1 MRRSGEPRQ
10 LRANSL
16 ARPAVQGRLV
26 SLGARHG
33 LVKDAAAA
41 VTEARGACPFAASLP
56 LASSR
61 TRTHCRFANAL
72 PTSRPAGGE
81 GGISHEGGREEAA
94 AREACGGRTR
104 ARRGDRGIVSC
115 ERPACEHANNRGR
128 PRSSV
133 EGTAGR
139 PVRAAWV
146 SSVSIDHS
154 GIPSPFADRTS
165 DA

>member
-33 LVKDAAAA
+33 LVKDATAA
-41 VTEARGACPFAASLP
+41 VTEARGACPFAASFP

-61 TRTHCRFANAL
+61 THTLPLCQLRDQLEAREGFRVREAGKRPRRERRAEAERALDEAIEESFPASDPLASTRTI
-72 PTSRPAGGE
+72 AGGPDHP
-81 GGISHEGGREEAA
+81 SKAP
-94 AREACGGRTR
+94 
-104 ARRGDRGIVSC
+104 RG
-115 ERPACEHANNRGR
+115 
-128 PRSSV
+128 
-133 EGTAGR
+133 
-139 PVRAAWV
+139 VRAAWV
-146 SSVSIDHS
+146 SSVSIDHC

-165 DA
+165 DT